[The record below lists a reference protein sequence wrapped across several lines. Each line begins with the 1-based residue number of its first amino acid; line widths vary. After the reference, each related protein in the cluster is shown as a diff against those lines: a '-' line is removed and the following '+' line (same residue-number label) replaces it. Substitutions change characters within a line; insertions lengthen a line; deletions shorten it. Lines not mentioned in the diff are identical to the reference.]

1 MTASAHDGAPGN
13 AGLGPAFA
21 AVRAR
26 LGLVALLFVLAGI
39 GWWWTV
45 DQMRGMD
52 NGPWTGLGA
61 LGWFLGVWVVMMA
74 AMMFPSV
81 APMALV
87 WIRSVA
93 ARPRTQERVA
103 GITSFLAGYLC
114 AWATFGAAV
123 YLVLLGAGRLADDAP
138 AAARWVGTAIFAV
151 AAVYQLSPLKGAC
164 LRHCRTPV
172 GSLFHYASYR
182 GPARDLRVGMH
193 HGLYCVG
200 CCWGLMI
207 VLVAVGA
214 MNVLAMITLAGVILI
229 EKVWRHG
236 RAFSR
241 AIGVSLLVVA
251 ALVPFVPALLPG
263 LTPAPM
269 SPM

>member
-1 MTASAHDGAPGN
+1 MGVGPGTMGMSL
-13 AGLGPAFA
+13 AAF
-21 AVRAR
+21 
-26 LGLVALLFVLAGI
+26 LFL
-39 GWWWTV
+39 
-45 DQMRGMD
+45 
-52 NGPWTGLGA
+52 
-61 LGWFLGVWVVMMA
+61 WVVMMA

-93 ARPRTQERVA
+93 ARPRTRERVA

-138 AAARWVGTAIFAV
+138 AAARWVGSAIFAV

-172 GSLFHYASYR
+172 GSLFHYASYK

-207 VLVAVGA
+207 VLIAVGA
-214 MNVLAMITLAGVILI
+214 MNVPAMIVLAGGILI

-236 RAFSR
+236 QVFSR

-263 LTPAPM
+263 LIAAPM

>member
-1 MTASAHDGAPGN
+1 MEVP
-13 AGLGPAFA
+13 L
-21 AVRAR
+21 RQ
-26 LGLVALLFVLAGI
+26 LLH
-39 GWWWTV
+39 GWIW
-45 DQMRGMD
+45 
-52 NGPWTGLGA
+52 LCLIAA
-61 LGWFLGVWVVMMA
+61 LGWAATIAWARTMGVGPGTMGMSLAAFLFLWVVMMA

-93 ARPRTQERVA
+93 ARPKTQQRVA

-138 AAARWVGTAIFAV
+138 AAARWVGSAIFAV

-214 MNVLAMITLAGVILI
+214 MNVPAMIALAGVILI

-236 RAFSR
+236 QAFSR
-241 AIGVSLLVVA
+241 AIGISLLVVA

-263 LTPAPM
+263 LIAAPM

>member
-1 MTASAHDGAPGN
+1 MKPDSRVDAGAP
-13 AGLGPAFA
+13 LEVPL
-21 AVRAR
+21 RQ
-26 LGLVALLFVLAGI
+26 LLH
-39 GWWWTV
+39 GWIW
-45 DQMRGMD
+45 
-52 NGPWTGLGA
+52 LCLIAA
-61 LGWFLGVWVVMMA
+61 LGWVATIAWARTMGVGPGTMGMSLTAFLFLWVVMMA

-93 ARPRTQERVA
+93 ARPKTQERVA

-138 AAARWVGTAIFAV
+138 AAARWVGSAIFAV

-214 MNVLAMITLAGVILI
+214 MDVLAMITLAGVILI

-236 RAFSR
+236 QAFSR

-263 LTPAPM
+263 LIAAPM

>member
-1 MTASAHDGAPGN
+1 MKPDSRVDAGAP
-13 AGLGPAFA
+13 LEVPF
-21 AVRAR
+21 RQ
-26 LGLVALLFVLAGI
+26 LLH
-39 GWWWTV
+39 GWIW
-45 DQMRGMD
+45 
-52 NGPWTGLGA
+52 LCLIAA
-61 LGWFLGVWVVMMA
+61 LGWAATIAWARTMGVGPGTMGMSLAAFLFLWVVMMA

-87 WIRSVA
+87 WIRSLA

-138 AAARWVGTAIFAV
+138 VAARWVGSAIFAV

-214 MNVLAMITLAGVILI
+214 MNVLAMIALAGVILI
-229 EKVWRHG
+229 EKIWRHG
-236 RAFSR
+236 QAF
-241 AIGVSLLVVA
+241 
-251 ALVPFVPALLPG
+251 VPFIPALLPG
-263 LTPAPM
+263 LIAAPM

>member
-1 MTASAHDGAPGN
+1 MGVGPGTMGMSL
-13 AGLGPAFA
+13 AAF
-21 AVRAR
+21 
-26 LGLVALLFVLAGI
+26 LFL
-39 GWWWTV
+39 
-45 DQMRGMD
+45 
-52 NGPWTGLGA
+52 
-61 LGWFLGVWVVMMA
+61 WVVMMA

-87 WIRSVA
+87 WIRSLA

-138 AAARWVGTAIFAV
+138 VAARWVGSAIFAV

-214 MNVLAMITLAGVILI
+214 MNVLAMIALAGVILI
-229 EKVWRHG
+229 EKIWRHG
-236 RAFSR
+236 QAFSR

-251 ALVPFVPALLPG
+251 ALVPFIPALLLQTSSSG
-263 LTPAPM
+263 
-269 SPM
+269 

>member
-1 MTASAHDGAPGN
+1 MGVGPGTMGMSL
-13 AGLGPAFA
+13 AAF
-21 AVRAR
+21 
-26 LGLVALLFVLAGI
+26 LFL
-39 GWWWTV
+39 
-45 DQMRGMD
+45 
-52 NGPWTGLGA
+52 
-61 LGWFLGVWVVMMA
+61 WVVMMA

-87 WIRSVA
+87 WIRSLA

-138 AAARWVGTAIFAV
+138 VAARWVGSAIFAV

-182 GPARDLRVGMH
+182 GPARELRVGMH